1 MRRWVIAAAALAALV
16 TLLSW
21 DTPWRYT
28 LFGLFSP
35 PDLAQDLAAA
45 RVFASNQNPY
55 EVGIARAHAEL
66 MKVPEDEGYRHF
78 PHPPLLFLLFLP
90 IAELTLRQVAAV
102 WFGLSLG
109 LLFLL
114 ATLLAESYSGPA
126 QGQRRTTSA
135 TLLIMFVALLVWP
148 PVLYNVAKGQWSI
161 LVALLVAMFWHFHT
175 RGQHRSAGAS
185 IGLAAAV
192 KLFPALLGFY
202 LLVRAPR
209 AIVWMVVV
217 VVGTLGLPLLW
228 MGPDT
233 IRAFVQQSQA
243 NVTYWETFPAVTYS
257 IHGLLARL
265 MVGGEWARPLFHA
278 PLLARVL
285 GVLSAVSLIVVA
297 TTALRRQSG
306 TAKGEGARFAA
317 WVALLVVLNPL
328 AMAHTGVILAL
339 PIILI
344 AQELS
349 ADHRLWPKL
358 AWVAGV
364 VLVSIPGHTL
374 IFLASMP
381 IEPWQGV
388 LVIALPLWG
397 TLALFSAAIA
407 ASSPSY
413 AVSVPSPQYPAH
425 LLSQT

>member
-1 MRRWVIAAAALAALV
+1 MRRWVVAAAALAALV
-16 TLLSW
+16 MLLSG

-66 MKVPEDEGYRHF
+66 MKYSEAEGYQHF

-90 IAELTLRQVAAV
+90 IAELTLRQAAAV

-109 LLFLL
+109 LFLL
-114 ATLLAESYSGPA
+114 ATLLAEWCIRAGARSAPYDAFDGADRVRRASRLAAGSL
-126 QGQRRTTSA
+126 QRRQRAMVDTRCA
-135 TLLIMFVALLVWP
+135 P
-148 PVLYNVAKGQWSI
+148 RGDVLAFPHQ
-161 LVALLVAMFWHFHT
+161 
-175 RGQHRSAGAS
+175 RSAPVGRCQYRPRRRRQ
-185 IGLAAAV
+185 AV
-192 KLFPALLGFY
+192 SRTPRLLPS
-202 LLVRAPR
+202 RAAPR

-217 VVGTLGLPLLW
+217 VVGALGLPLLW

-233 IRAFVQQSQA
+233 IRAFVQQAQA

-257 IHGLLARL
+257 IHGVLARL

-317 WVALLVVLNPL
+317 WVALLVILNPL

-358 AWVAGV
+358 AWMAGV

-388 LVIALPLWG
+388 PVIALPLWG

-407 ASSPSY
+407 ASSPS
-413 AVSVPSPQYPAH
+413 APCPYPLRSIAH